1 MVTKETEAEIYSIS
15 GIHRST
21 NENNLEY
28 KLLSKRSRIVNNVA
42 VEVVPVDSSNNVDS
56 NKLGG
61 DITVIPNIRILKRA
75 DSVTGIEY
83 DTAQQ
88 QFDSST
94 NSNVSNTQFEKSNG
108 ITSLDNTDNSTSAD
122 DSKEYATSE
131 SSQGTTTK
139 DNGKSLTTDDQVIAP
154 VFFLKKQ
161 ISVTDWELSLY
172 FYP

>member
-21 NENNLEY
+21 NENNLEN

-42 VEVVPVDSSNNVDS
+42 VEGVPVVSSNNVDA
-56 NKLGG
+56 NKLG
-61 DITVIPNIRILKRA
+61 DDMTAIPNIRILKRA
-75 DSVTGIEY
+75 DSVTGIDY

-94 NSNVSNTQFEKSNG
+94 DSNVSNAQSEKSNG
-108 ITSLDNTDNSTSAD
+108 ITSLDNADNSTTAD

-154 VFFLKKQ
+154 VFFFKKK
-161 ISVTDWELSLY
+161 LA
-172 FYP
+172 